1 MSASF
6 CYFAKRMPQ
15 ACPLHTPLIM
25 KRSYTY
31 LLPAVVLCLMPAC
44 GGKKSDTQ
52 TANADSV
59 MTTRTTA
66 IAADPHWES
75 EKQVN
80 WNGQTY
86 QIRIERTPARDLP
99 VITDELGQQFYDNRV
114 ELTITRNG
122 APFYHKVFSKEAFAD
137 FLSAHDLETGV
148 LQGMAY
154 DDIDKNGEGL
164 RFGAQVGIPGEDGIP
179 LVVTINSSGMAS
191 IVQDNVLDTSGHEPE
206 E

>member
-66 IAADPHWES
+66 IAADPHWKS

-114 ELTITRNG
+114 ELTITTKCSARKPLLIFCPTTTLKP
-122 APFYHKVFSKEAFAD
+122 AYCKEWRMMTLTRTARDCDLAHK
-137 FLSAHDLETGV
+137 
-148 LQGMAY
+148 
-154 DDIDKNGEGL
+154 
-164 RFGAQVGIPGEDGIP
+164 
-179 LVVTINSSGMAS
+179 
-191 IVQDNVLDTSGHEPE
+191 
-206 E
+206 